1 MAVPINGER
10 VFEHRNEGV
19 PVAVR
24 IFFPVI
30 WVNKLF
36 DESRKFSQCS
46 RITNPSDHVFLNKS
60 YEIVDQRCQGDRGGV
75 AIKLEE
81 INPTTLECCSEFY
94 YKHPNVMDAFAK
106 FKVRYQTCKKSEL
119 P

>member
-36 DESRKFSQCS
+36 DESRKYSQCS
-46 RITNPSDHVFLNKS
+46 RITIPSDHVFLNKS
-60 YEIVDQRCQGDRGGV
+60 YEKVEQRCVSDSSGV
-75 AIKLEE
+75 AIKLDE
-81 INPTTLECCSEFY
+81 INPTTL
-94 YKHPNVMDAFAK
+94 
-106 FKVRYQTCKKSEL
+106 
-119 P
+119 